1 MGQYRLSETGRQR
14 GPPPS
19 RASAAFRPR
28 ARGADPA
35 GWGVPGGGPGARGSA
50 LAQLGRPA
58 GWSSLGPLHAEAP
71 VPNRPVGALQRAL
84 ATGLAF
90 ALADG
95 VASGVLRLPASL
107 WAAVLA
113 LGLLGGLVAGL
124 LGTFLRRPGA
134 GAALLLAALTC
145 LQGAALASKGLE
157 GTPRL
162 VGFGLALAGG
172 VLAGA
177 LTFGGRPAWLAALLL
192 PLGTGLAL
200 PGATWLGLTW
210 GLAVPLVLLLPP
222 RARLAPF
229 LLAPLF
235 HPQRAGGL
243 APLERAPAPAAALSS
258 GPDVVLFVIDT
269 LRADELPPE
278 GALAQ
283 FAREGVRFTQCTS
296 SAPWTLPSMGSLL
309 TGLYP
314 SQHGAVN
321 AATPLAP
328 ELETLAERFAAAGYR
343 TGAFTG
349 GAFVGPAHRLDQGFE
364 HFDAG
369 AERRFAPLG
378 PHLPLV
384 WQLAKNRYLPLRPL
398 VRAVDEYRGLAGV
411 LDAAERW
418 LARGDGRPTFLL
430 LHTYQAHDYYLYD
443 ADTDDAVRTGG
454 APPRFAARL
463 SVHPGE
469 LADATQ
475 EELDHFRALYRAR
488 IAALDGLFPELRRR
502 VEARLRGAPLWILTA
517 DHGEGFDAEL
527 GRVHHGGRLH
537 DDLLRV
543 PLALVGPG
551 LAPRVVEEPVRHVD
565 VAPTVLALAGL
576 EPLPGVAGVSLLPAL
591 AGAEPFPPLAFA
603 EERAHGNALLA
614 LRSAEWKWIRGP
626 GLDQRFA
633 LARDPLERVPDSGPA
648 PRDLLEALEE
658 FPRRYPA
665 RALREEE
672 LDAATAEHLRAL
684 GYVE

>member
-1 MGQYRLSETGRQR
+1 MRPLR
-14 GPPPS
+14 GP
-19 RASAAFRPR
+19 A
-28 ARGADPA
+28 ARGWDGLP
-35 GWGVPGGGPGARGSA
+35 
-50 LAQLGRPA
+50 
-58 GWSSLGPLHAEAP
+58 GWSSLGSLEAETP
-71 VPNRPVGALQRAL
+71 VPIRPPGALERAL

-90 ALADG
+90 AAADG

-107 WAAVLA
+107 WLA
-113 LGLLGGLVAGL
+113 LLAFGLLAGL
-124 LGTFLRRPGA
+124 AAGGVGALLRRPA
-134 GAALLLAALTC
+134 LGAALLLAALTV
-145 LQGAALASKGLE
+145 LQGAALASKELE

-162 VGFGLALAGG
+162 VGFALALLG
-172 VLAGA
+172 GA
-177 LTFGGRPAWLAALLL
+177 LACALTAGGRPAWLAALLL
-192 PLGTGLAL
+192 PLGTGLELA
-200 PGATWLGLTW
+200 GATWLGLLW
-210 GLAVPLVLLLPP
+210 GVAVPLVLLLPP

-229 LLAPLF
+229 LVAPLL
-235 HPQRAGGL
+235 HPQRASGL
-243 APLERAPAPAAALSS
+243 AALERAPPAAPAQPAA
-258 GPDVVLFVIDT
+258 GPDVVLLVIDT
-269 LRADELPPE
+269 LRADELAPE
-278 GALAQ
+278 GALAR
-283 FAREGVRFTQCTS
+283 FAREGLRFTSCTS

-321 AATPLAP
+321 AVTPLAP
-328 ELETLAERFAAAGYR
+328 ELDTLTERFAAAGYR

-364 HFDAG
+364 HFDAT

-411 LDAAERW
+411 LEAAERW

-443 ADTDDAVRTGG
+443 ADTDDAVLARG
-454 APPRFAARL
+454 APARFATRL

-469 LADATQ
+469 LAGATQ
-475 EELDHFRALYRAR
+475 AELDHFRALYRAR

-502 VEARLRGAPLWILTA
+502 VEAHLRPAPLWVLTA
-517 DHGEGFDAEL
+517 DHGEGFEAEL

-543 PLALVGPG
+543 PLVLVGPG
-551 LAPRVVEEPVRHVD
+551 LAPREIAEPVRQVD
-565 VAPTVLALAGL
+565 IAPTLLALTGL
-576 EPLPGVAGVSLLPAL
+576 EPLSGTAGVSLLPAL
-591 AGAEPFPPLAFA
+591 AGAEPFPPFAFA
-603 EERAHGNALLA
+603 EERAHGLALLA
-614 LRSAEWKWIRGP
+614 LRTAQWKWIRGP

-633 LARDPLERVPDSGPA
+633 LEHDPLERVPDPGPA
-648 PRDLLEALEE
+648 PRALLEALEE